1 MKSGS
6 VGVLIMAYGSAP
18 SLDDQAIS
26 DYLEHILQYYR
37 KTKPTEE
44 ECRHLKGR
52 YQAVGGSPLY
62 RITKDLSQAL
72 QNTLDKQFPE
82 RFQVYW
88 GMKHSPPLIEDVV
101 SQMAKDGVKQ
111 AIAMAL
117 APFRSRL
124 SSEGYYRLVQESN
137 SSLDDPIQWSF
148 AEDWNL
154 HPLFLELWRNRIKDV
169 LHRQEKTPTVIFTNH
184 SLPARIQEWND
195 PYADQFEEAAKAVAK
210 MCRLSRWSTAYQ
222 SEGAGNEPW
231 LGPNL
236 TDRLQELQE
245 QGQKSFLVAPIGFL
259 MDHLEILYDLD
270 LKAQEKA
277 KEMGIV
283 LWRTEMPNDDPLL
296 VDMLAELVGDK
307 FNEPEKEDAAS
318 SPTDS

>member
-1 MKSGS
+1 MQSGS

-26 DYLEHILQYYR
+26 DYLRHILQYYR
-37 KTKPTEE
+37 NTEPTEK
-44 ECRHLKGR
+44 ECRHLKER
-52 YQAVGGSPLY
+52 YQAIGGSPLY
-62 RITKDLSQAL
+62 RITENISLAL
-72 QNTLDKQFPE
+72 QNTLDQRFPE

-101 SQMAKDGVKQ
+101 SQMTKAGVKQ

-124 SSEGYYRLVQESN
+124 SSEGYYRIVQESN
-137 SSLDDPIQWSF
+137 RSLDDPIQWSF

-154 HPLFLELWRNRIKDV
+154 HPLFLELWRNRIEDI

-195 PYADQFEEAAKAVAK
+195 PYTEQFETAAEALAKK
-210 MCRLSRWSTAYQ
+210 CRLSRWTTAYQ
-222 SEGAGNEPW
+222 SEGAGSEPW

-236 TDRLQELQE
+236 TDRLQELRE
-245 QGQKSFLVAPIGFL
+245 QGQDTFLAVPIVFL

-270 LKAQEKA
+270 LKAQEEA
-277 KEMGIV
+277 KEMGIA

-296 VDMLAELVGDK
+296 VAMLAELVEDK
-307 FNEPEKEDAAS
+307 FKEA
-318 SPTDS
+318 

>member
-1 MKSGS
+1 MKSGP

-26 DYLEHILQYYR
+26 DYLRHILQYYR
-37 KTKPTEE
+37 KAEPTEE
-44 ECRHLKGR
+44 ECRNLKER

-62 RITKDLSQAL
+62 RITEDLSQAL
-72 QNTLDKQFPE
+72 QNTLDKRFPE

-154 HPLFLELWRNRIKDV
+154 HPLFLELWRNRIEDI
-169 LHRQEKTPTVIFTNH
+169 LHRQEKPPTVIFTNH

-210 MCRLSRWSTAYQ
+210 MCRLSRWTTAYQ
-222 SEGAGNEPW
+222 SEGAGSEPW

-245 QGQKSFLVAPIGFL
+245 QGQESFLVAPIGFL

-277 KEMGIV
+277 KEMGVV
-283 LWRTEMPNDDPLL
+283 LSRTEMPNDDPLL
-296 VDMLAELVGDK
+296 VAMLAELVE
-307 FNEPEKEDAAS
+307 NRVKEIA
-318 SPTDS
+318 

>member
-1 MKSGS
+1 MKPGS

-26 DYLEHILQYYR
+26 DYLRHILQYYR
-37 KTKPTEE
+37 KAEPTEE
-44 ECRHLKGR
+44 ECRHLKER

-62 RITKDLSQAL
+62 GITENISLAL
-72 QNTLDKQFPE
+72 QKTLDQRFPE
-82 RFQVYW
+82 HFKVYL
-88 GMKHSPPLIEDVV
+88 GMKHSPLFIEDVV
-101 SQMAKDGVKQ
+101 SQMAKDGVKE
-111 AIAMAL
+111 AIAVAL

-154 HPLFLELWRNRIKDV
+154 HPLFLELWRNRIEDI
-169 LHRQEKTPTVIFTNH
+169 LHRQEKTPAVIFTNH

-210 MCRLSRWSTAYQ
+210 KCRLSRWTTAYQ

-236 TDRLQELQE
+236 TDRLQELRE
-245 QGQKSFLVAPIGFL
+245 QGQNIFLVAPIGFL

-270 LKAQEKA
+270 LTAQEKA

-296 VDMLAELVGDK
+296 VAMLADVVENGV
-307 FNEPEKEDAAS
+307 KEIS
-318 SPTDS
+318 

>member
-26 DYLEHILQYYR
+26 DYLRHILQYYR
-37 KTKPTEE
+37 KAEPTEE
-44 ECRHLKGR
+44 ECRHLKER

-62 RITKDLSQAL
+62 RITEDISQAL
-72 QNTLDKQFPE
+72 QNTLDQQFPE

-101 SQMAKDGVKQ
+101 SQMAKAGVKQ
-111 AIAMAL
+111 AIAVAL

-124 SSEGYYRLVQESN
+124 SSEGYYRLVQEAN
-137 SSLDDPIQWSF
+137 SPLDDPIQWSF

-154 HPLFLELWRNRIKDV
+154 HPLFLELWRNRIEDL

-195 PYADQFEEAAKAVAK
+195 PYTDQFEEAAKAVAK
-210 MCRLSRWSTAYQ
+210 KCRLSQWTTAYQ
-222 SEGAGNEPW
+222 SEGAGSEPW

-236 TDRLQELQE
+236 TDRLQELRE
-245 QGQKSFLVAPIGFL
+245 QGQDIFLVAPIGFL
-259 MDHLEILYDLD
+259 MDHLEILCDLD
-270 LKAQEKA
+270 LRAQEKA
-277 KEMGIV
+277 KEMGIA
-283 LWRTEMPNDDPLL
+283 LSRTQMPNDDPLL
-296 VDMLAELVGDK
+296 VTMLAELV
-307 FNEPEKEDAAS
+307 EKRVQEIL
-318 SPTDS
+318 

>member
-1 MKSGS
+1 MKPGS

-26 DYLEHILQYYR
+26 DYLRHILQYYR
-37 KTKPTEE
+37 KAEPTEE
-44 ECRHLKGR
+44 ECRHLKER

-62 RITKDLSQAL
+62 GITENISLAL
-72 QNTLDKQFPE
+72 QKTLDQRFPE
-82 RFQVYW
+82 HFKVYL
-88 GMKHSPPLIEDVV
+88 GMKHSPLFIEDVV
-101 SQMAKDGVKQ
+101 SQMAKDGVKE
-111 AIAMAL
+111 AIAVAL

-154 HPLFLELWRNRIKDV
+154 HPLFLELWRNRIEDI
-169 LHRQEKTPTVIFTNH
+169 LHRQEKTPAVIFTNH

-210 MCRLSRWSTAYQ
+210 NCRLSRWTTAYQ

-236 TDRLQELQE
+236 TDRLQELRE
-245 QGQKSFLVAPIGFL
+245 QGQNIFLVAPIGFL

-270 LKAQEKA
+270 LTAQEKA

-296 VDMLAELVGDK
+296 VAMLADVVENGV
-307 FNEPEKEDAAS
+307 KEIS
-318 SPTDS
+318 